1 MCEDDEYVV
10 RLDKFKVS
18 EPKWLEFRLHKD
30 VSNSGFVAAS
40 SIYRFDKKES
50 SVLSKQAFREQ
61 KQIFESRE
69 EKYMKLT
76 LAQHSFHFKTSLS
89 LDDWN
94 AMEAKV
100 TKWMH
105 DVL

>member
-18 EPKWLEFRLHKD
+18 EPKWLISSDKD
-30 VSNSGFVAAS
+30 VFKLVLLRKQ
-40 SIYRFDKKES
+40 IYRFDKKES

-69 EKYMKLT
+69 EKIYEINVG
-76 LAQHSFHFKTSLS
+76 ARQFSF
-89 LDDWN
+89 
-94 AMEAKV
+94 
-100 TKWMH
+100 
-105 DVL
+105 